1 MPPRLLLR
9 DPATGQFSNARF
21 EELKGILAT
30 AMQRA
35 WGDYQRTLDA
45 ANAAVATF
53 RASTTQDAGR
63 RLKASLLANTKPR
76 LDRFQSQIQ
85 AISDPNSPFWDDAS
99 AYQNFLKAI
108 EAEIGLFQGDAETLQ
123 TASDMSFYKALSD
136 RARVVLGE
144 VYAAGAGVVGPAV
157 WVMQN
162 LPYILVGGAFL
173 FFVVPPALRSIAAY
187 RRGGATEAL
196 DTAAQSIEAGRGR
209 IATGAKVAAKAIV
222 L

>member
-21 EELKGILAT
+21 EELKGLLIA

-45 ANAAVATF
+45 ANAAAGTF
-53 RASTTQDAGR
+53 RASTVQDAGK

-76 LDRFQSQIQ
+76 LDRLQ
-85 AISDPNSPFWDDAS
+85 AQLNQTFDANSPFWDDAA
-99 AYQNFLKAI
+99 AYSNFLKTI
-108 EAEIGLFQGDAETLQ
+108 EAEIGLFQRDAETLQ
-123 TASDMSFYKALSD
+123 TASDMSFYRALGD
-136 RARVVLGE
+136 RARVVLGDL
-144 VYAAGAGVVGPAV
+144 YAAGAGVVGPAV

-196 DTAAQSIEAGRGR
+196 DTAAGSIEAGRSN
-209 IATGAKVAAKAIV
+209 IAKGAKVAAKAA
-222 L
+222 LL